1 MTGSSRGEV
10 VAVASVEGVV
20 FEALLSL
27 RTSVG
32 ASEKE
37 VWERGIDKPTACEG
51 RVIGEILS
59 AAGVRLPC

>member
-1 MTGSSRGEV
+1 MTGSSRGKV
-10 VAVASVEGVV
+10 VVVVEFVGSV
-20 FEALLSL
+20 FDALLSL

-37 VWERGIDKPTACEG
+37 VWERGIDKPSAC
-51 RVIGEILS
+51 GEAAMGETLS